1 MPYSSTNEIKPT
13 ASPMTVFVI
22 LTTTWLPT
30 ARVYSIYATREA
42 AEAKAAELRT
52 QVYGDWT
59 DELEFEHVEVIEQ
72 QVLN

>member
-1 MPYSSTNEIKPT
+1 
-13 ASPMTVFVI
+13 MTVFVI
-22 LTTTWLPT
+22 LTTGTDYYDGQEFHS
-30 ARVYSIYATREA
+30 VYATREA
-42 AEAKAAELRT
+42 AEAKATELRA